1 MPLWGVLMVS
11 TLMFTFVSGRM
22 IPGMAIIASAAH
34 APLRGTFMTLNASV
48 QSAAMGVA
56 SFVGGVLISRDA
68 QGLVQNYW
76 VAALV
81 GIGASLLSMLVVGR
95 LTLHGAAP
103 SAR

>member
-1 MPLWGVLMVS
+1 
-11 TLMFTFVSGRM
+11 
-22 IPGMAIIASAAH
+22 
-34 APLRGTFMTLNASV
+34 MTLNASV

-95 LTLHGAAP
+95 LTLHGAVP